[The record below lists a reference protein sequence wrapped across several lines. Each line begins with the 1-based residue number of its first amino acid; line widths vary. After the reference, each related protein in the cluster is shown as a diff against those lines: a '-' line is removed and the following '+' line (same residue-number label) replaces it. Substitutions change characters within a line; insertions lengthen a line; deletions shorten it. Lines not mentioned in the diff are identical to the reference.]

1 MQRRGKCVGLS
12 SILFPTGGGAH
23 SASILK
29 PLSPSHR
36 PSPTPPRSST
46 LTRALQHPYPFLLSL
61 VPTFCLP
68 ASPLFPPSVLVAIS
82 GLKQVSTF
90 RAHPFKRPS
99 LLISPHPNQYLT
111 PHINNRYINSYQYY
125 YMQNVACTA
134 REYSLAYIQKF
145 GLPQSLYV

>member
-1 MQRRGKCVGLS
+1 MCLPIINIV
-12 SILFPTGGGAH
+12 PNWWGAY

-82 GLKQVSTF
+82 GPKKVSTF

-99 LLISPHPNQYLT
+99 LLISPHPNQYL
-111 PHINNRYINSYQYY
+111 PPQRNNRYINSYY
-125 YMQNVACTA
+125 YMQNVACTPVA
-134 REYSLAYIQKF
+134 NTRLHIFKSFKNRKYSNRDCGF
-145 GLPQSLYV
+145 WGF